1 MLALHTRTDVA
12 DAARSFI
19 HPPLPARGASGPRLF
34 AHLAGALR
42 ALTPHQLFP
51 QHNDSFHSDWEFD
64 RARAALALACARAEM
79 KKDLTRAECW
89 LIGVAA
95 FDPCPSGSEPSD
107 LARFLYYGLLGLE
120 CDALVNRGE
129 LVDDEPI
136 VMLTHAYGL
145 LIHTSPHLDPSVRL
159 DLASHVLDCLE
170 RSTIN
175 EPLDGTCHALLLIAA
190 ILPDQAS
197 YLETLLTQIRAT
209 SRDAEASYQDAARF
223 MDESR
228 ASAAALAARSDV

>member
-1 MLALHTRTDVA
+1 MLAFHTRTDVA
-12 DAARSFI
+12 DAARSI
-19 HPPLPARGASGPRLF
+19 LHPPLPPRGASGPRLF
-34 AHLAGALR
+34 AHLAEELR
-42 ALTPHQLFP
+42 ALTSRQLFP
-51 QHNDSFHSDWEFD
+51 QPNDSFHSDWEFD
-64 RARAALALACARAEM
+64 RARAALAAACSRAEM

-89 LIGVAA
+89 LIGAAA
-95 FDPCPSGSEPSD
+95 FDPRPSGSGSLD

-145 LIHTSPHLDPSVRL
+145 LIYTSPHMEPGLRL
-159 DLASHVLDCLE
+159 DLASHILDCLE
-170 RSTIN
+170 RSTIT

-190 ILPDQAS
+190 ILPDQTSAIES
-197 YLETLLTQIRAT
+197 LLATLRAAG
-209 SRDAEASYQDAARF
+209 RDAEANYQDAARF

-228 ASAAALAARSDV
+228 TRAAALSRAK

>member
-19 HPPLPARGASGPRLF
+19 HPPLPARGLGGPRLF
-34 AHLAGALR
+34 AHLAEALR
-42 ALTPHQLFP
+42 PLTPHQLFP
-51 QHNDSFHSDWEFD
+51 QPNDSFHSNWEFD
-64 RARAALALACARAEM
+64 RARAALAAACAQAEM
-79 KKDLTRAECW
+79 KRDLTRAECW
-89 LIGVAA
+89 LIGAAA
-95 FDPCPSGSEPSD
+95 FDPCPSGSGPSAI
-107 LARFLYYGLLGLE
+107 ARLLYYGLLGLE

-145 LIHTSPHLDPSVRL
+145 LIHTSPQLEPGVRL
-159 DLASHVLDCLE
+159 DVASHVLDCLE

-175 EPLDGTCHALLLIAA
+175 EPLEGTCHALLLIAA
-190 ILPDQAS
+190 ILPGQAPG
-197 YLETLLTQIRAT
+197 LESLLTQIRAT
-209 SRDAEASYQDAARF
+209 SRDAEASYLDAARF